1 MRIYRFCSSVRARGL
16 LHFNTIVSK
25 ELICKELG
33 FSLEIHVT
41 IFQQNSGVFSIH
53 SCFSNRVL
61 IKIHIRK
68 GEHYIK
74 MPSGSIEVDKSEKKI
89 NAVLK

>member
-16 LHFNTIVSK
+16 LHFNTVVSK

-41 IFQQNSGVFSIH
+41 IFHYCSKTVGCLVFIV
-53 SCFSNRVL
+53 VL
-61 IKIHIRK
+61 
-68 GEHYIK
+68 
-74 MPSGSIEVDKSEKKI
+74 
-89 NAVLK
+89 ATTC